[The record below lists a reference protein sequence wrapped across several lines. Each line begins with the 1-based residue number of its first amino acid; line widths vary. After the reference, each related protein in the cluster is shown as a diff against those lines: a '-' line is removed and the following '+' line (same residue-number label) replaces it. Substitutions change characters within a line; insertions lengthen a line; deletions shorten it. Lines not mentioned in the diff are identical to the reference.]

1 MHAAKHHWQSARDI
15 VNEAARCWVPCHKV
29 NPENPAAAAEA
40 LPGLLAVSARVALV
54 LRAASINPST
64 LPGIRWD
71 NMAHDMLAAIAL
83 ATGKGA

>member
-40 LPGLLAVSARVALV
+40 LPGLLAACKGLLAQVGFKARVAGDEGHFTEAAAFA
-54 LRAASINPST
+54 RAQ
-64 LPGIRWD
+64 
-71 NMAHDMLAAIAL
+71 IAK
-83 ATGKGA
+83 ATTEGTR